1 MKRWNFIMA
10 IKRKQYLVGIINVMD
25 LVIEGKK
32 RIFKET
38 TFADTKSKSVK
49 TQVSENRAF
58 RMFCTSKEQIK
69 SVKRDEKQRVVKD
82 EDGKPVY
89 IMKDIDSAKEFLVM
103 NMSIRGLRNKTKKI
117 ARRHIN
123 NILEYG
129 FWLEKEDGTR
139 EHFKRVLTSAS
150 QTRVGKR
157 LFTSLPVNVVRDGVS
172 YGADFGDM
180 VKIANMEARYG
191 LAESSTIEITNEDYT
206 FDVMPD
212 YAIERKHDVKM
223 YDAEAG
229 NLYVCKDHYDVHN
242 PLDGQ
247 GTMLPSA
254 AVRTAY
260 RLLLISKDEYNL
272 LMKWLPFY
280 NEDVRE
286 AQNRNHEEFM
296 KAWSKVPSAF
306 QIRFGFTKGLLL
318 VFPHNLYTTDCE
330 GKTYRAEWT
339 WNEEKQRKESVKCM
353 DFWKQAGETVVEKD
367 EATGEDQ
374 HRRYYDFNRDIM
386 FTDSMWKENFNPKFI
401 SMETPSEK
409 RAKLE
414 IVLWQKNR
422 LNETVFMG
430 YQYWQALRGDK
441 VSPKEYADRATKE
454 LKETIFTNADD
465 AKAFLGM
472 YDTGRDSS
480 EYADKMEAAGGKI
493 QKVIELLSEN
503 PIVIRDKYV
512 QQTIRKTRDKYI
524 SDMAKGRIPV
534 KGGNPYIVTCPELQ
548 FGEEPLLQAGE
559 YYYNG
564 KESQFA
570 LFRSPLIHKS
580 EAVVVDTVDVADY
593 HAFNQDILIF
603 NPFDD
608 TLPRMGGADTD
619 GDKVAM
625 VEDAGICGAVHTG
638 LPMLFDVSP
647 KAGAVENT
655 RENLIAYDKAT
666 ILSEDVLSIGEITNM
681 STAWKDLA
689 ENPKVLRHM
698 EDDKGNPIT
707 ADDVDDI
714 VCILRFMQG
723 WSIDYAKTGYF
734 PEVPEYLLT
743 KTQPHWKQ
751 FNILTNVE
759 ADEKV
764 FISKSPLG
772 QLFNAMKEYY
782 TITMKDEE
790 KKFTRDFSLE
800 FSAGADDNEVN
811 RLEPII
817 AELENNYRWELNA
830 MRDIQFDD
838 EEQEEAHIS
847 HIMDKYTNAVQ
858 SIDGDIR
865 DIAAA
870 AYQHSYHESASKGKS
885 ASFPW
890 VTCYDGLLL
899 NLAQSTVVDEDG
911 NETIPAKT
919 KLRRVE
925 FNCHIDDVPAE
936 LKFYRNV
943 SKTEDYT
950 VEAIVPNGTYPTFK
964 RNGQVFIKMPLKT
977 NVEKRVVKRPIDKH
991 VTFQIAGFRF
1001 YGVSAHEVIQMLQ
1014 DTKGILRVWKKKQ
1027 NGELRLCV
1035 YVGKKQVASVSSRN
1049 KTIMN
1054 QYVDETG
1061 VAEFF
1066 IRNYTDLTPTFI
1078 NKRDE
1083 EEDMKA
1089 YFLDAIFTRTLEL
1102 KKNKKAKKEEVTS
1115 VADRQEEVVVT
1126 TSADE
1131 QPYYVEESGY
1141 AGYVESAPVS
1151 VDIETEEYE
1160 EEEESFGGFNF
1171 DEEIYGKLTRTADY
1185 WTDEVDFNT
1194 MNVAGVSIEQT
1205 GKLQFG
1211 VPCAVVTVVLANGVK
1226 GSFNVGMTAKNTFEV
1241 FRDKPMNSSF
1251 RALVLQYAHYE
1262 LFADYIRK
1270 QA

>member
-1 MKRWNFIMA
+1 MA
-10 IKRKQYLVGIINVMD
+10 IKRTQYLVGIINVMD
-25 LVIEGKK
+25 LTIEGRK

-38 TFADTKSKSVK
+38 EFANTKNKSTK

-58 RMFCTSKEQIK
+58 RMFCNNKVEIK
-69 SVKRDEKQRVVKD
+69 AVARDEKGRVQKD
-82 EDGKPVY
+82 ENGETTY
-89 IMKDIDSAKEFLVM
+89 TMKEIDSAEEFIVL
-103 NMSIRGLRNKTKKI
+103 NMSMSGLRTKSKRI

-123 NILEYG
+123 NVLDFG

-139 EHFKRVLTSAS
+139 VHYNRVLTSAS
-150 QTRVGKR
+150 QTRVDKR

-172 YGADFGDM
+172 YGAQFGDM

-191 LAESSTIEITNEDYT
+191 LAESSTIEISKEDYS
-206 FDVMPD
+206 FDIMPD

-229 NLYVCKDHYDVHN
+229 NLYVCKDHEDVHN

-254 AVRTAY
+254 AVRTAF
-260 RLLLISKDEYNL
+260 RLYLISKGERDML
-272 LMKWLPFY
+272 LEWLDVY
-280 NEDVRE
+280 NEDVRMAE
-286 AQNRNHEEFM
+286 NGEHVEFL
-296 KAWSKVPSAF
+296 KAWKKVPSAF

-318 VFPHNLYTTDCE
+318 VFPHNLYTTDAN
-330 GKTYRAEWT
+330 GSTYRAEQE
-339 WNEEKQRKESVKCM
+339 WNEYAERYESVKCM
-353 DFWKQAGETVVEKD
+353 DFWKQAGETVVEFD
-367 EATGEDQ
+367 EDLGKDQ

-386 FTDSMWKENFNPKFI
+386 FTDSMWKENFDPKYI
-401 SMETPSEK
+401 SKEMPSNK

-430 YQYWQALRGDK
+430 YQYWQSLNGKK
-441 VSPKEYADRATKE
+441 VSPKEYADRAMKE
-454 LKETIFTNADD
+454 LKDTIFTNADD

-472 YDTGRDSS
+472 YDTGRDAG

-493 QKVIELLSEN
+493 QKVIELLTEN
-503 PIVIRDKYV
+503 PDMIREKYV
-512 QQTIRKTRDKYI
+512 QQTLRKTREKYI
-524 SDMAKGRIPV
+524 ADMAKGRIPV

-548 FGEEPLLQAGE
+548 FGEEPLLGAGE

-593 HAFNQDILIF
+593 HVFNQDILIF

-625 VEDAGICGAVHTG
+625 VEDEGICNAVETG

-647 KAGAVENT
+647 KAGAIENT
-655 RENLIAYDKAT
+655 RENLIAYDKKV
-666 ILSEDVLSIGEITNM
+666 ILEEDVLSIGEITNM

-689 ENPKVLRHM
+689 HNPRVLKTIM
-698 EDDKGNPIT
+698 NDDNRPVT
-707 ADDVDDI
+707 VDEVDDI

-734 PEVPEYLLT
+734 PEVPEYVKT
-743 KTQPHWKQ
+743 KTAPHWKQ
-751 FNILTNVE
+751 FNILTPVNKEENVF
-759 ADEKV
+759 V
-764 FISKSPLG
+764 SKSPLG

-790 KKFTRDFSLE
+790 KKIVRDFSLE

-811 RLEPII
+811 RLEPIV
-817 AELENNYRWELNA
+817 AELENNYRRELNA
-830 MRDIQFDD
+830 MRDIKFDD
-838 EEQEEAHIS
+838 AEQEEAHIS

-890 VTCYDGLLL
+890 VTCYEGLLL
-899 NLAQSTVVDEDG
+899 NAAQSTELVEGDQR
-911 NETIPAKT
+911 ETIPTKT
-919 KLRRVE
+919 KLRKVE

-936 LKFYRNV
+936 LKFYRNEA
-943 SKTEDYT
+943 KGDDYH
-950 VEAIVPNGTYPTFK
+950 VEARVLNGTYKTFK
-964 RNGQVFIKMPLKT
+964 RNGQVFIKMPIASMAK
-977 NVEKRVVKRPIDKH
+977 KREVKRPVEKH
-991 VTFQIAGFRF
+991 ATFQIAGFRH
-1001 YGVSAHEVIQMLQ
+1001 YGISSHELIEMLQ
-1014 DTKGILRVWKKKQ
+1014 ESNGVIRVWQKKQ
-1027 NGELRLCV
+1027 NGELRQCV
-1035 YVGKKQVASVSSRN
+1035 YIGKKQVASVSARN
-1049 KTIMN
+1049 KTIMK

-1061 VAEFF
+1061 VAEFVVQ
-1066 IRNYTDLTPTFI
+1066 NVADLEPTFI
-1078 NKRDE
+1078 NKRNE

-1089 YFLDAIFTRTLEL
+1089 YFLDTIFTRTLEL
-1102 KKNKKAKKEEVTS
+1102 KKNKKAKQEEVTS
-1115 VADRQEEVVVT
+1115 VEDRQEEVVR
-1126 TSADE
+1126 TSSDE
-1131 QPYYVEESGY
+1131 QPYYVEDERGY
-1141 AGYVESAPVS
+1141 DASYEQFKQHEEAY
-1151 VDIETEEYE
+1151 DEYE
-1160 EEEESFGGFNF
+1160 VATHGLEF
-1171 DEEIYGKLTRTADY
+1171 DPAIFERINTSADY
-1185 WTDEVDFNT
+1185 WTDEVDLST

-1205 GKLQFG
+1205 GALQFG
-1211 VPCAVVTVVLANGVK
+1211 VPCAVVTVTLANGQQGRVK
-1226 GSFNVGMTAKNTFEV
+1226 VGMTAKNTFEV

-1262 LFADYIRK
+1262 LYADYIRK